1 VRDTSLSSI
10 DLPTTCQNV
19 NLHSLKK
26 YVKTYLPSN
35 SPLSQ
40 LILSERDQIK
50 ANEFLIKMN
59 IWLTLFD
66 FDISTN
72 AHGRERRSA
81 GGKNSGA
88 RDLVTDSDRKVP
100 EEVKYLHQMGG
111 SNPTEPAVV

>member
-1 VRDTSLSSI
+1 MRDTSLSSI

-72 AHGRERRSA
+72 AHGRERRSESS
-81 GGKNSGA
+81 KN
-88 RDLVTDSDRKVP
+88 LHYTDT
-100 EEVKYLHQMGG
+100 LT
-111 SNPTEPAVV
+111 NPQLQG